1 MRVVLD
7 TNVVLSALLFTHGR
21 LSKIRELWIALQ
33 FLPLINRETSEELI
47 RTLAY
52 PKFKLDEEE
61 IEVLLGSYL
70 PYAEVVSRSPEVPKG
85 LPRCRDPKD
94 QMFLVLAALGQAEVL
109 VSGDDALLEL
119 SGKTGFEIEAPAHF
133 LNRFPG

>member
-7 TNVVLSALLFTHGR
+7 TNVVLSALLFTRGR
-21 LSKIRELWIALQ
+21 LSTIRELWMERK
-33 FLPLINRETSEELI
+33 FLPLVNRETSEELI

-70 PYAEVVSRSPEVPKG
+70 PYTDVVTMNPKAPKG
-85 LPRCRDPKD
+85 LPQCRDPKD
-94 QMFLVLAALGQAEVL
+94 QIFIILAARGKAEVL
-109 VSGDDALLEL
+109 VSGDDALREL
-119 SGKTGFEIEAPAHF
+119 SGKTEFEIEAPAQF
-133 LNRFPG
+133 LKRFPG

>member
-7 TNVVLSALLFTHGR
+7 TNVVLSALLFARGR
-21 LSKIRELWIALQ
+21 LARIRELWIARRC
-33 FLPLINRETSEELI
+33 LPLINRETSEELI
-47 RTLAY
+47 RALAY
-52 PKFKLDEEE
+52 PKFGLNEEE
-61 IEVLLGSYL
+61 IEALLGSYL
-70 PYAEVVSRSPEVPKG
+70 PYAEVVSMSPEVPKG

-119 SGKTGFEIEAPAHF
+119 SGKTSFEIEAPAQF